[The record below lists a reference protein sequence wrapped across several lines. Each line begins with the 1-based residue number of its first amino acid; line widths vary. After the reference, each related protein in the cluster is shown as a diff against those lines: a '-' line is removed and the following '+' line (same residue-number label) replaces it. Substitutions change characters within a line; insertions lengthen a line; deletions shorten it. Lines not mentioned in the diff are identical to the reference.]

1 MKSTDEIIFALAIA
15 LRRYA
20 ILLYNLLNNGVKPKA
35 GNVIFVLVSEPL

>member
-20 ILLYNLLNNGVKPKA
+20 ILYNLLNNGVKPKA